1 MVAQSAFRRRSPIF
15 AVLSLREIGVGG
27 PPACRMSRGRHA
39 TITSTC
45 PRLLGPMHRPGRRA
59 RPGGRSA
66 LYGASVGELFGL
78 TLSGCAC
85 A

>member
-45 PRLLGPMHRPGRRA
+45 PRLFGPMHRLRA
-59 RPGGRSA
+59 ARDPADTRA
-66 LYGASVGELFGL
+66 VWASDGE
-78 TLSGCAC
+78 TVSG
-85 A
+85 